1 MPNANDSRRGEAAQ
15 VDGATQPTQGNLKG
29 QETAPRMKTPLQW
42 LWLAVVVIILD
53 LGSKWLAL
61 FALNY
66 DQPVTIIPGF
76 FNLTLMYNHGAAF
89 SFLADNSGW
98 QRWLLAAIAIIAAL
112 LLGFWLTR
120 LKAGQ
125 ARMAAALA
133 LIIGGA
139 IGNLFDRMVNG
150 YVVDFLSFHWQ
161 QVYYYPT
168 FNIADSAIT
177 IGAVLLILDSFTGKK
192 VKR

>member
-1 MPNANDSRRGEAAQ
+1 MPNANDNSRGDAQ
-15 VDGATQPTQGNLKG
+15 AVGNSQQKHGDLQG
-29 QETAPRMKTPLQW
+29 QATAPRMKAPLQW

-66 DQPVTIIPGF
+66 DQPVTVIPGF

-139 IGNLFDRMVNG
+139 IGNLFDRMVNC

>member
-1 MPNANDSRRGEAAQ
+1 MPNANTNRRGEEAQ
-15 VDGATQPTQGNLKG
+15 AVGSHPQGNQPG
-29 QETAPRMKTPLQW
+29 QETAPRMNSPLQW

-89 SFLADNSGW
+89 SFLADHSGW

-192 VKR
+192 AKR

>member
-1 MPNANDSRRGEAAQ
+1 MPNANDNSRGDAQ
-15 VDGATQPTQGNLKG
+15 AVGNSQQKHGDLQG
-29 QETAPRMKTPLQW
+29 QATAPRMKAPLQW

-66 DQPVTIIPGF
+66 DQPVTVIPGF